1 MAGDQD
7 SHLDEENQDDLDG
20 KSEAVDKSSKS
31 LEKKPKTPE
40 QIERERMRRRRRRQ
54 RQRIMRSLET
64 KPEAE
69 KNVAQKPA
77 GTEVS
82 ADQKKQV
89 EVKKR
94 NEEKLQAEKA
104 KKDMEDRKVGDAVKG
119 EEKVVDLK
127 KVDELK
133 PGDEIPPRG
142 QQLRD
147 ETHPRVL
154 DANVA
159 PDMRFDKPVQGDQDQ
174 GLQEADKAKD
184 DQQKAEQERLKKIK
198 EEEKRAADLKRK
210 EKIEKEK
217 AEKIRKEKEEQELK
231 MKEDEL
237 KKTELEEQ
245 NKKAEEEKVLKEQEE
260 TARLEKAKLEEKN
273 KQIEKEKARLE
284 EEEKLD
290 VAAEKAEAAE
300 VEEPVPVYHP
310 EPEYTTNSFAF
321 EEPKVE
327 KPLDDETESEPET
340 ELEVKSD
347 EKKVSAT
354 DLELMSELMDKDSEP
369 VVSQPEAGEELI
381 DVSEPVVEESA
392 EDTIETAEAKPDEH
406 GKTEEEV
413 PGEDTFAEELPQKE
427 EPLDEEED
435 TLVSADSVVDEIPI
449 FPPKEVEVAPVDS
462 DDELTFGDS
471 NDQNDVPLIPVG
483 KMREDHAGSSPDL
496 TLPYDG
502 GPVVEREVTP
512 TEGPNLLNENVEPES
527 KEATED
533 SENVEKKKE
542 EMNVAEE
549 LNEKKA
555 PAVDFAM
562 KLAKASSDVLK
573 KFVPAVGGFLGNLLK
588 FLKGIFGKLNI
599 RMVGGVVAVLVVIGL
614 GYFGFTQKWHEQ
626 AWNAVSGTFGSFF
639 KPKVDE
645 PKIEVK
651 PDVKDQRAFGITTAL
666 IFAQNK
672 GAVSDRLTPDISVA
686 LYYGGLQE
694 PRVQGETG
702 ISAATFYG
710 ELKDQADFVNVYVE
724 YVDTL
729 EHMQS
734 LYKTDVYKLLDQT
747 TKRDVALLK
756 HIDELKAMKDKGL
769 RIQEQI
775 GINLDDLK
783 VSFESLNGEKNKG
796 ETDFFAAL
804 SDLQG
809 QKSDTLLKQFIEVS
823 QKQVAL
829 KARIAAL
836 TKLQAYYV
844 TALMRLDK
852 RLEAIDKNRDPLI
865 QGIRVVDVPG
875 SDLDLI
881 IRGQ

>member
-1 MAGDQD
+1 MAGAQD
-7 SHLDEENQDDLDG
+7 SNLEDENQDDLDG
-20 KSEAVDKSSKS
+20 KTEANDKSSTS
-31 LEKKPKTPE
+31 PEKKQKTPE

-64 KPEAE
+64 KPEAD
-69 KNVAQKPA
+69 KNVSQKPA
-77 GTEVS
+77 GNEAG
-82 ADQKKQV
+82 ADQKKQL
-89 EVKKR
+89 EEKKR
-94 NEEKLQAEKA
+94 NDEKLQAEKI
-104 KKDMEDRKVGDAVKG
+104 KKDTEDLKVGNAEKG
-119 EEKVVDLK
+119 EENSLDLK
-127 KVDELK
+127 KVDEQK
-133 PGDEIPPRG
+133 PRNEVPPRG

-147 ETHPRVL
+147 ESHPRVL

-184 DQQKAEQERLKKIK
+184 DQQKAEQDRLKKIK

-217 AEKIRKEKEEQELK
+217 AEKIRKENEEQELK
-231 MKEDEL
+231 VKEDEL
-237 KKTELEEQ
+237 KKTEEEQ
-245 NKKAEEEKVLKEQEE
+245 KNKQAEEERVEKEK
-260 TARLEKAKLEEKN
+260 TDAKASLEKKTLEEKN
-273 KQIEKEKARLE
+273 KEIEKEKARLE
-284 EEEKLD
+284 EEEKID

-300 VEEPVPVYHP
+300 MEEPVPVYHP

-327 KPLDDETESEPET
+327 NPLSDEVQVESETESEVQPEG
-340 ELEVKSD
+340 KNA
-347 EKKVSAT
+347 SAS
-354 DLELMSELMDKDSEP
+354 DLELMAELMDKDAEP
-369 VVSQPEAGEELI
+369 EIGLKAEPGEVLI
-381 DVSEPVVEESA
+381 DVSESVVEEPA
-392 EDTIETAEAKPDEH
+392 EEETETQEAAPDVEEKVEVEEDMTAVDTELPEKEDT
-406 GKTEEEV
+406 
-413 PGEDTFAEELPQKE
+413 
-427 EPLDEEED
+427 LDEDED
-435 TLVSADSVVDEIPI
+435 TLVSADSVVDEVPI
-449 FPPKEVEVAPVDS
+449 FPPKEVEVVPSDS
-462 DDELTFGDS
+462 DDELTFGDV
-471 NDQNDVPLIPVG
+471 NDEAPSIPVG

-502 GPVVEREVTP
+502 GPAVDREVTP
-512 TEGPNLLNENVEPES
+512 TEGPNLLSENVEPES
-527 KEATED
+527 KEATVD
-533 SENVEKKKE
+533 TENVEKKKE
-542 EMNVAEE
+542 PTNVAEE

-562 KLAKASSDVLK
+562 KLAKASSDTLK
-573 KFVPAVGGFLGNLLK
+573 KIVPAVSGFFGNVGK

-599 RMVGGVVAVLVVIGL
+599 RMVGGVVALLVVIGL

-626 AWNAVSGTFGSFF
+626 AWGAVSGTFGSFF
-639 KPKVDE
+639 KPKVEE
-645 PKIEVK
+645 PKVEVK
-651 PDVKDQRAFGITTAL
+651 PEVKDQRAFGITTAL
-666 IFAQNK
+666 LFAQNK

-756 HIDELKAMKDKGL
+756 HIDELKVMKEKGL

-783 VSFESLNGEKNKG
+783 ISYESLNGEKNKG

-829 KARIAAL
+829 KARVAAL
-836 TKLQAYYV
+836 SKLQAYYV
-844 TALMRLDK
+844 TALARLDK

-881 IRGQ
+881 IREQ

>member
-1 MAGDQD
+1 MAGAQD
-7 SHLDEENQDDLDG
+7 SNLEDENQDDLDS
-20 KSEAVDKSSKS
+20 KTEANDKSSTS
-31 LEKKPKTPE
+31 PEKKQKTPE

-64 KPEAE
+64 KPEAD
-69 KNVAQKPA
+69 KNVSQKPA
-77 GTEVS
+77 GNEAG
-82 ADQKKQV
+82 ADQKKQL
-89 EVKKR
+89 EEKKR
-94 NEEKLQAEKA
+94 NDEKLQAEKI
-104 KKDMEDRKVGDAVKG
+104 KKDTEDLKVGNAEKG
-119 EEKVVDLK
+119 EENSPDLK

-133 PGDEIPPRG
+133 PRNEVPPRG

-147 ETHPRVL
+147 ESHPRVL

-184 DQQKAEQERLKKIK
+184 DQQKAEQDRLKKIK

-217 AEKIRKEKEEQELK
+217 AEKIRKEKEEQALK
-231 MKEDEL
+231 LKEEEL

-245 NKKAEEEKVLKEQEE
+245 NKKAEEEKVVKEQDEKV
-260 TARLEKAKLEEKN
+260 RLEKTKLEEKN
-273 KQIEKEKARLE
+273 KEIEKEKARLE
-284 EEEKLD
+284 EEEKVD

-327 KPLDDETESEPET
+327 KPVNEENEEVQSETESEAEPEG
-340 ELEVKSD
+340 KNASD
-347 EKKVSAT
+347 S
-354 DLELMSELMDKDSEP
+354 DLALMAELMDKDSEP
-369 VVSQPEAGEELI
+369 EVGLKAEPGEELI
-381 DVSEPVVEESA
+381 DVSESVVEEPDKEETETQEAAPDVEEKAEVEEDLSA
-392 EDTIETAEAKPDEH
+392 VDTELPEKEDT
-406 GKTEEEV
+406 
-413 PGEDTFAEELPQKE
+413 
-427 EPLDEEED
+427 LDEDED
-435 TLVSADSVVDEIPI
+435 TLVSADSVVDEVPI
-449 FPPKEVEVAPVDS
+449 FPPKEVEVVPTDS

-471 NDQNDVPLIPVG
+471 NDEAPSIPVG

-502 GPVVEREVTP
+502 GPVVERELTP
-512 TEGPNLLNENVEPES
+512 TEGPSLLSENVEPES

-533 SENVEKKKE
+533 TENVEKKKE
-542 EMNVAEE
+542 PTNVAEE

-562 KLAKASSDVLK
+562 KLAKASSDTLK
-573 KFVPAVGGFLGNLLK
+573 KIVPAVGGFFGNVGK

-626 AWNAVSGTFGSFF
+626 AWGAVSGTFGSFF
-639 KPKVDE
+639 KPKVEE
-645 PKIEVK
+645 PKVEVK
-651 PDVKDQRAFGITTAL
+651 PEVKDQRAFGITTAL
-666 IFAQNK
+666 LFAQNK
-672 GAVSDRLTPDISVA
+672 GSVSDRLTPDISVA

-747 TKRDVALLK
+747 TKRDEALLK
-756 HIDELKAMKDKGL
+756 HLDELKSMKEKGL

-783 VSFESLNGEKNKG
+783 ISFESLNGEKNKG

-844 TALMRLDK
+844 TALARLDK